1 MSIIF
6 SLPAKERIVAD
17 LEPEPE
23 EAETCLDFHID
34 SAKQQQHQQRQQQQC
49 KGYSNNVGGDDG
61 CVGVGGLL

>member
-34 SAKQQQHQQRQQQQC
+34 SATTATATTMQGLQQQRWRR
-49 KGYSNNVGGDDG
+49 
-61 CVGVGGLL
+61 